1 MKNWL
6 ICFLCVIGAVTGFG
20 ADAQNAPVE
29 QPVTEVEKQLRETGP
44 SPQLYYHL
52 AVAEE
57 SAGDI
62 VDAALNYQRAIMLD
76 PGMRAAQN
84 RFAAFASKNNIGVRP
99 RSWQDDVV
107 SVVHPETL
115 LFVGMVL
122 GWVGAIWL
130 AWMIFSAPKS
140 RWYVATAVFVL
151 LLGSA
156 LFSMGYVSDPRIADA
171 NLFIIS
177 GGPEVKVLSGPA
189 ENSSTV
195 VSLNPGSAIGVIS
208 PRGAWT
214 YVVTP
219 GGAAGWIPSDRLIK
233 VIPDSAS
240 GTVEP

>member
-6 ICFLCVIGAVTGFG
+6 ICFFCVTWAVTGFG
-20 ADAQNAPVE
+20 ADSQSSPGE
-29 QPVTEVEKQLRETGP
+29 QSVSQIEERLRETGP

-76 PGMRAAQN
+76 PGMRVAQN

-115 LFVGMVL
+115 LVLGMVL
-122 GWVGAIWL
+122 GWAGAIAL

-140 RWYVATAVFVL
+140 RWYVAISVFAL

-177 GGPEVKVLSGPA
+177 SGPEVKVLSGPA

-195 VSLNPGSAIGVIS
+195 VTLNPGSAVGVVS

-214 YVVTP
+214 YVATP

-233 VIPDSAS
+233 VIPDVA
-240 GTVEP
+240 GGAVAP

>member
-6 ICFLCVIGAVTGFG
+6 IGLLYFTLTAICIAAEVGAPATS
-20 ADAQNAPVE
+20 E
-29 QPVTEVEKQLRETGP
+29 SISEIEKRLEDSGP

-57 SAGDI
+57 SAGNI
-62 VDAALNYQRAIMLD
+62 VGAALNYQRAIMLD
-76 PGMRAAQN
+76 PGMRVAQN
-84 RFAAFASKNNIGVRP
+84 RFSAFASQNNIGVRP

-115 LFVGMVL
+115 LFVGMLL

-130 AWMIFSAPKS
+130 AWMIFSTPKS

-156 LFSMGYVSDPRIADA
+156 LFSMGYISEPRIADA
-171 NLFIIS
+171 NLSIIS
-177 GGPEVKVLSGPA
+177 SGPEVKVLSGPA

-195 VSLNPGSAIGVIS
+195 VALTPGSAVGVIS
-208 PRGAWT
+208 PRGSWT
-214 YVVTP
+214 YVTTP
-219 GGAAGWIPSDRLIK
+219 GGASGWVATDRLIK
-233 VIPDSAS
+233 VIPDAAAQPS
-240 GTVEP
+240 EI